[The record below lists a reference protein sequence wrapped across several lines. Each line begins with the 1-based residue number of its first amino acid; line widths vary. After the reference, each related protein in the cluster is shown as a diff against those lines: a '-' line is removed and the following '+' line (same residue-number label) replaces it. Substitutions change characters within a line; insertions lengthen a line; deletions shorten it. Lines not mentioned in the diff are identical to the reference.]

1 VIPVQ
6 NTSGKNRPECL
17 ISNYKRIY
25 FMVTILRGMR
35 VVECASFIAAPSC
48 ALHLQQMGAQVIRID
63 PIGGGPDAHRW
74 PLSSN
79 GSSLYWEGLNKGK
92 LSIAV
97 DFASPEGRALVA
109 QLVCAPDDSSGGGG
123 GLFVTNFPAVGFLS
137 HERLREGRKDLITT
151 RIMGWADGAP
161 AVDYTINAA
170 VGVPYMTGAPSNAND
185 ATGTGAEPP
194 EPVNHVLPAWD
205 LLAGAYAAFALLAA
219 ERHRQATGQGQE
231 VRVPLSDIAI
241 ASLGHLGQIAEV
253 HAGADRPKMGNT
265 LFGAFGRDFKTAD
278 GKRLMVVAIT
288 PRQWSGLVK
297 ALELDAAM
305 VGIEAALGVSFMK
318 DEGLRFTHRDVLTPL
333 VEAAIAR
340 RTADSLGSTF
350 DANGVCWGPYHTLK
364 SALTEEPRLVSG
376 NRLFSPVTHP
386 SGLTYPTPGAAATF
400 SQIER
405 SNATRAPRQGEH
417 TDQVL
422 AELLGLSNTQI
433 GQLHDRGLV
442 ASAPT

>member
-1 VIPVQ
+1 MYP
-6 NTSGKNRPECL
+6 L
-17 ISNYKRIY
+17 
-25 FMVTILRGMR
+25 LRGLR
-35 VVECASFIAAPSC
+35 IVECASFIAAPSC

-74 PLSSN
+74 PLSAN

-109 QLVCAPDDSSGGGG
+109 QLVCAPGDGG
-123 GLFVTNFPAVGFLS
+123 GLFVTNFPADGFLS
-137 HERLREGRKDLITT
+137 HERLRQGRADLITT
-151 RIMGWADGAP
+151 RIMGWADGTP
-161 AVDYTINAA
+161 AVDYTVNAA
-170 VGVPYMTGAPSNAND
+170 IGVPYMTGAVTASAQPPEA
-185 ATGTGAEPP
+185 P

-219 ERHRQATGQGQE
+219 ERHRHATGQGQE

-253 HAGADRPKMGNT
+253 HSGTDRPKMGNT

-288 PRQWSGLVK
+288 PRQWAGLVK
-297 ALELDAAM
+297 ALDLGAAM
-305 VGIEAALGVSFMK
+305 AAIEAALGVSFMK

-333 VEAAIAR
+333 VEAAIVR
-340 RTADSLGSTF
+340 RSSNALAIAF

-364 SALTEEPRLVSG
+364 SALAEEPRLVSA
-376 NRLFSPVTHP
+376 NPLFSPVTHP
-386 SGLTYPTPGAAATF
+386 SGLTYPTPGAAASF

-405 SNATRAPRQGEH
+405 ANATRAPRQGEH

-422 AELLGLSNTQI
+422 GELLGLSNTQI
-433 GQLHDRGLV
+433 GHMHDRGLV
-442 ASAPT
+442 AGPHT

>member
-1 VIPVQ
+1 MYQV
-6 NTSGKNRPECL
+6 L
-17 ISNYKRIY
+17 H
-25 FMVTILRGMR
+25 GMR

-48 ALHLQQMGAQVIRID
+48 SLHLQQMGAEVIRID

-74 PLSSN
+74 PLSAN

-109 QLVCAPDDSSGGGG
+109 QLVCAPGDGG
-123 GLFVTNFPAVGFLS
+123 GLFVTNFPADGFLS
-137 HERLREGRKDLITT
+137 HERLRQGRADLITT
-151 RIMGWADGAP
+151 RIMGWADGTS
-161 AVDYTINAA
+161 AVDYTVNAA
-170 VGVPYMTGAPSNAND
+170 VGMPYMTGAVASAM
-185 ATGTGAEPP
+185 TGTATSAMTDADPSAMTGAAEPL

-253 HAGADRPKMGNT
+253 HSGTDRPKMGNT

-288 PRQWSGLVK
+288 PRQWTGLVK
-297 ALELDAAM
+297 SLDLGAVVA
-305 VGIEAALGVSFMK
+305 GIEAALGVSFAQ
-318 DEGLRFTHRDVLTPL
+318 DEGLRFVHRDVLTPL

-340 RTADSLGSTF
+340 RSADALGTVF

-364 SALTEEPRLVSG
+364 SALTEEPRLVSA
-376 NRLFSPVTHP
+376 NPLFSPVTHP
-386 SGLTYPTPGAAATF
+386 SGLTYPTPGAAASF

-405 SNATRAPRQGEH
+405 ARATRAPRQGEH

-422 AELLGLSNTQI
+422 AQLLGLSNTQI
-433 GQLHDRGLV
+433 GQMHDRGLV
-442 ASAPT
+442 AGPQC

>member
-1 VIPVQ
+1 MYP
-6 NTSGKNRPECL
+6 L
-17 ISNYKRIY
+17 
-25 FMVTILRGMR
+25 LRGLR
-35 VVECASFIAAPSC
+35 IVECASFIAAPSC

-63 PIGGGPDAHRW
+63 PMGGGPDAHRW
-74 PLSSN
+74 PLSAN
-79 GSSLYWEGLNKGK
+79 GASLYWEGLNKGK

-109 QLVCAPDDSSGGGG
+109 QLVCAPGDGG
-123 GLFVTNFPAVGFLS
+123 GLFVTNFPADGFLS
-137 HERLREGRKDLITT
+137 HERLRQGRADLITT
-151 RIMGWADGAP
+151 RIMGWADGTP
-161 AVDYTINAA
+161 AVDYTVNAA
-170 VGVPYMTGAPSNAND
+170 IGVPYMTGAVTASAQPPEA
-185 ATGTGAEPP
+185 P

-219 ERHRQATGQGQE
+219 ERHRHATGQGQE

-253 HAGADRPKMGNT
+253 HSGTDRPKMGNT

-288 PRQWSGLVK
+288 PRQWAGLVK
-297 ALELDAAM
+297 ALDLGAAM
-305 VGIEAALGVSFMK
+305 AAIEAALGVSFMK

-333 VEAAIAR
+333 VEAAIVR
-340 RTADSLGSTF
+340 RSSNALAIAF

-364 SALTEEPRLVSG
+364 SALAEEPRLVSA
-376 NRLFSPVTHP
+376 NPLFSPVTHP
-386 SGLTYPTPGAAATF
+386 SGLTYPTPGAAASF

-405 SNATRAPRQGEH
+405 ANATRAPRQGEH

-422 AELLGLSNTQI
+422 GELLGLSNTQI
-433 GQLHDRGLV
+433 GHMHDRGLV
-442 ASAPT
+442 AGPQT

>member
-1 VIPVQ
+1 MYP
-6 NTSGKNRPECL
+6 L
-17 ISNYKRIY
+17 
-25 FMVTILRGMR
+25 LRGLR
-35 VVECASFIAAPSC
+35 IVECASFIAAPSC

-74 PLSSN
+74 PLSAN

-109 QLVCAPDDSSGGGG
+109 QLVCAPGDGG
-123 GLFVTNFPAVGFLS
+123 GLFVTNFPADGFLS
-137 HERLREGRKDLITT
+137 HERLRQGRADLITT
-151 RIMGWADGAP
+151 RIMGWADGTP
-161 AVDYTINAA
+161 AVDYTVNAA
-170 VGVPYMTGAPSNAND
+170 IGVPYMTGAVTASAQPPEA
-185 ATGTGAEPP
+185 P

-219 ERHRQATGQGQE
+219 ERHRHATGQGQE

-253 HAGADRPKMGNT
+253 HSGTDRPKMGNT

-288 PRQWSGLVK
+288 PRQWAGLVK
-297 ALELDAAM
+297 SLDLGAAM
-305 VGIEAALGVSFMK
+305 AGIEAALGVSFMK

-333 VEAAIAR
+333 VEAAIVR
-340 RTADSLGSTF
+340 RSSNALAIAF

-364 SALTEEPRLVSG
+364 SALAEEPRLVSA
-376 NRLFSPVTHP
+376 NPLFSPVTHP
-386 SGLTYPTPGAAATF
+386 SGLTYPTPGAAASF

-405 SNATRAPRQGEH
+405 ANATRAPRQGEH

-422 AELLGLSNTQI
+422 GELLGLSNTQI
-433 GQLHDRGLV
+433 GHMHDRGLV
-442 ASAPT
+442 AGPHT

>member
-1 VIPVQ
+1 MYQ
-6 NTSGKNRPECL
+6 L
-17 ISNYKRIY
+17 
-25 FMVTILRGMR
+25 LRGLR

-74 PLSSN
+74 PLSPS

-109 QLVCAPDDSSGGGG
+109 QLVCAPDKTGEGG
-123 GLFVTNFPAVGFLS
+123 GLFVTNFPVDGFLS
-137 HERLREGRKDLITT
+137 HGRLSQGRADLITT
-151 RIMGWADGAP
+151 RIMGWADGTP

-170 VGVPYMTGAPSNAND
+170 VGVPYMTGTVTSAMTGEPGNASG
-185 ATGTGAEPP
+185 ASRQGTDGNNAGD
-194 EPVNHVLPAWD
+194 PVNHVLPAWD

-219 ERHRQATGQGQE
+219 ERHRKATGQGQE
-231 VRVPLSDIAI
+231 VRVPLSDVAI

-253 HAGADRPKMGNT
+253 HGGADRPRMGNT

-288 PRQWSGLVK
+288 PRQWTGLVK
-297 ALELDAAM
+297 SLDLGAAM
-305 VGIEAALGVSFMK
+305 AGIEAALGVSFTK
-318 DEGLRFTHRDVLTPL
+318 DEGLRFTHRSVLTPL
-333 VEAAIAR
+333 VEAAIALR
-340 RTADSLGSTF
+340 HADALGSAF

-364 SALTEEPRLVSG
+364 SALTEEPRLVST
-376 NRLFSPVTHP
+376 NPLFSSVAHP
-386 SGLTYPTPGAAATF
+386 SGLTYPTPGAAASF
-400 SQIER
+400 SHGER
-405 SNATRAPRQGEH
+405 ANATRAPRQGEH

-422 AELLGLSNTQI
+422 GELLGLSGTQI
-433 GQLHDRGLV
+433 GQMHDRGLV
-442 ASAPT
+442 AGPQG

>member
-1 VIPVQ
+1 MYP
-6 NTSGKNRPECL
+6 
-17 ISNYKRIY
+17 
-25 FMVTILRGMR
+25 ILRGMR
-35 VVECASFIAAPSC
+35 VIECASFIAAPSC

-63 PIGGGPDAHRW
+63 PMGGGPDAHRW
-74 PLSSN
+74 PLSAN

-109 QLVCAPDDSSGGGG
+109 QLVCAPGDGA
-123 GLFVTNFPAVGFLS
+123 GLFVTNFPADGFLS
-137 HERLREGRKDLITT
+137 HERLRQGRADLITS
-151 RIMGWADGAP
+151 RVMGWADGTP
-161 AVDYTINAA
+161 AVDYTVNAA
-170 VGVPYMTGAPSNAND
+170 IGVPYMTGAPNPSGSGADPD
-185 ATGTGAEPP
+185 APP

-231 VRVPLSDIAI
+231 VRVPLSDIAV

-253 HAGADRPKMGNT
+253 YSGTDRPKMGNT

-288 PRQWSGLVK
+288 PRQWTGLVK
-297 ALELDAAM
+297 SLDLAAAM
-305 VGIEAALGVSFMK
+305 AGIEAALGVSFMK

-333 VEAAIAR
+333 VEAAIAL
-340 RTADSLGSTF
+340 RTAGALGTAF

-364 SALTEEPRLVSG
+364 SALAEEPRLVSA
-376 NRLFSPVTHP
+376 NPLFSAVTHP
-386 SGLTYPTPGAAATF
+386 SGLTYPTPGAAATL
-400 SQIER
+400 SQMDR
-405 SNATRAPRQGEH
+405 VDARRAPRQGEH

-422 AELLGLSNTQI
+422 ADLLGLSATQI
-433 GQLHDRGLV
+433 GQLHDSGRVAGL
-442 ASAPT
+442 AR

>member
-1 VIPVQ
+1 MYP
-6 NTSGKNRPECL
+6 L
-17 ISNYKRIY
+17 
-25 FMVTILRGMR
+25 LRGLR
-35 VVECASFIAAPSC
+35 IVECASFIAAPSC

-74 PLSSN
+74 PLSAN

-97 DFASPEGRALVA
+97 DFASAEGRALVA
-109 QLVCAPDDSSGGGG
+109 QLVCAPGDGG
-123 GLFVTNFPAVGFLS
+123 GLFVTNFPADGFLS
-137 HERLREGRKDLITT
+137 HERLRQGRADLITT
-151 RIMGWADGAP
+151 RIMGWADGTP
-161 AVDYTINAA
+161 AVDYTVNAA
-170 VGVPYMTGAPSNAND
+170 IGVPYMTGAVTASAQPPEA
-185 ATGTGAEPP
+185 P

-253 HAGADRPKMGNT
+253 HSGTDRPKMGNT

-288 PRQWSGLVK
+288 PRQWAGLVK
-297 ALELDAAM
+297 SLDLGAAM
-305 VGIEAALGVSFMK
+305 AGIEAALGVSFMK

-333 VEAAIAR
+333 VEAAIVR
-340 RTADSLGSTF
+340 RSSNALAIAF

-364 SALTEEPRLVSG
+364 SALAEEPRLVSA
-376 NRLFSPVTHP
+376 NPLFSPVTHP
-386 SGLTYPTPGAAATF
+386 SGLTYPTPGAAASF

-405 SNATRAPRQGEH
+405 ANATRAPRQGEH

-422 AELLGLSNTQI
+422 GELLGLSNTQI
-433 GQLHDRGLV
+433 GHMHDRGLV
-442 ASAPT
+442 AGPHT

>member
-1 VIPVQ
+1 MYP
-6 NTSGKNRPECL
+6 L
-17 ISNYKRIY
+17 
-25 FMVTILRGMR
+25 LRGLR
-35 VVECASFIAAPSC
+35 IVECASFIAAPSC

-74 PLSSN
+74 PLSAN

-109 QLVCAPDDSSGGGG
+109 QLVCAPGDGG
-123 GLFVTNFPAVGFLS
+123 GLFVTNFPADGFLS
-137 HERLREGRKDLITT
+137 HERLRQGRADLITT
-151 RIMGWADGAP
+151 RIMGWADGTP
-161 AVDYTINAA
+161 AVDYTVNAA
-170 VGVPYMTGAPSNAND
+170 IGVPYMTGAVTASAQPPEA
-185 ATGTGAEPP
+185 P

-219 ERHRQATGQGQE
+219 ERHRHATGQGQE

-253 HAGADRPKMGNT
+253 HSGTDRPKMGNT

-288 PRQWSGLVK
+288 PRQWAGLVK
-297 ALELDAAM
+297 ALDLGAAM
-305 VGIEAALGVSFMK
+305 AAIEAALGVSFMK

-333 VEAAIAR
+333 VEAAIVR
-340 RTADSLGSTF
+340 RSSNALAIAF

-364 SALTEEPRLVSG
+364 SALAEEPRLVSA
-376 NRLFSPVTHP
+376 NPLFSPVTHP
-386 SGLTYPTPGAAATF
+386 SGLTYPTPGAAASF

-405 SNATRAPRQGEH
+405 ANATRAPRQGEH

-422 AELLGLSNTQI
+422 GELLGLSNTQI
-433 GQLHDRGLV
+433 GHMHDRGLV
-442 ASAPT
+442 AGPQT

>member
-1 VIPVQ
+1 MYQ
-6 NTSGKNRPECL
+6 L
-17 ISNYKRIY
+17 
-25 FMVTILRGMR
+25 LRGLR
-35 VVECASFIAAPSC
+35 VIECASFIAAPSC

-109 QLVCAPDDSSGGGG
+109 QLVCAPDGRGGGG
-123 GLFVTNFPAVGFLS
+123 GLFVTNFPAKGFLS
-137 HERLREGRKDLITT
+137 HERLREGRKDIITT

-170 VGVPYMTGAPSNAND
+170 VGVPYMTGASGNAND
-185 ATGTGAEPP
+185 SVGNGAEPP

-253 HAGADRPKMGNT
+253 HAGTDRPKMGNT
-265 LFGAFGRDFKTAD
+265 LFGAFGRDFKTAE

-288 PRQWSGLVK
+288 PRQWAGLVK
-297 ALELDAAM
+297 ALDLDAA
-305 VGIEAALGVSFMK
+305 VAGIESALDVSFVK
-318 DEGLRFTHRDVLTPL
+318 DEGLRFKHRDVLTPL

-340 RTADSLGSTF
+340 RSADTLSAAF

-364 SALTEEPRLVSG
+364 AALTEEPRLVSG

-386 SGLTYPTPGAAATF
+386 SGLTYPTPGAAASF

-405 SNATRAPRQGEH
+405 TNATRAPRQGEH

-422 AELLGLSNTQI
+422 AEMLGFSATQI

-442 ASAPT
+442 ASAQI

>member
-1 VIPVQ
+1 MYP
-6 NTSGKNRPECL
+6 L
-17 ISNYKRIY
+17 
-25 FMVTILRGMR
+25 LRGLR
-35 VVECASFIAAPSC
+35 IVECASFIAAPSC

-74 PLSSN
+74 PLSAN

-97 DFASPEGRALVA
+97 DFASAEGRALVA
-109 QLVCAPDDSSGGGG
+109 QLVCAPGDGG
-123 GLFVTNFPAVGFLS
+123 GLFVTNFPADGFLS
-137 HERLREGRKDLITT
+137 HERLRQGRADLITT
-151 RIMGWADGAP
+151 RIMGWADGTP
-161 AVDYTINAA
+161 AVDYTVNAA
-170 VGVPYMTGAPSNAND
+170 IGVPYMTGAVTASAQPPEA
-185 ATGTGAEPP
+185 P

-219 ERHRQATGQGQE
+219 ERHRHATGQGQE

-253 HAGADRPKMGNT
+253 HSGTDRPKMGNT

-288 PRQWSGLVK
+288 PRQWAGLVK
-297 ALELDAAM
+297 ALDLGAAM
-305 VGIEAALGVSFMK
+305 AAIEAALGVSFMK

-333 VEAAIAR
+333 VEAAIVR
-340 RTADSLGSTF
+340 RSSNALAIAF

-364 SALTEEPRLVSG
+364 SALAEEPRLVSA
-376 NRLFSPVTHP
+376 NPLFSPVTHP
-386 SGLTYPTPGAAATF
+386 SGLTYPTPGAAASF

-405 SNATRAPRQGEH
+405 ANATRAPRQGEH

-422 AELLGLSNTQI
+422 GELLGLSNTQI
-433 GQLHDRGLV
+433 GHMHDRGLV
-442 ASAPT
+442 AGPHT

>member
-1 VIPVQ
+1 MYQ
-6 NTSGKNRPECL
+6 L
-17 ISNYKRIY
+17 
-25 FMVTILRGMR
+25 LRGLR

-48 ALHLQQMGAQVIRID
+48 ALHLRQMGAEVIRID

-109 QLVCAPDDSSGGGG
+109 QLVCAPGEGG
-123 GLFVTNFPAVGFLS
+123 GLFVTNFPADGFLS
-137 HERLREGRKDLITT
+137 HERLSQGRADLITT
-151 RIMGWADGAP
+151 RIMGWADGTP

-170 VGVPYMTGAPSNAND
+170 IGVPYMTGAMTES
-185 ATGTGAEPP
+185 AEPSESP

-219 ERHRQATGQGQE
+219 ERHRQATGEGQE
-231 VRVPLSDIAI
+231 VRVPLSDMAI

-253 HAGADRPKMGNT
+253 HSGTDRPKMGNT

-278 GKRLMVVAIT
+278 GARLMVVAIT
-288 PRQWSGLVK
+288 PRQWAGLVK
-297 ALELDAAM
+297 SLDLGAAM
-305 VGIEAALGVSFMK
+305 AGIEAALGVSFMK

-340 RTADSLGSTF
+340 RNSDALGIAF

-364 SALTEEPRLVSG
+364 SALAQEPRLVSA
-376 NRLFSPVTHP
+376 NPLFSPVTHP
-386 SGLTYPTPGAAATF
+386 SGLTYPTPGAAASF
-400 SQIER
+400 SRSER
-405 SNATRAPRQGEH
+405 ANATRAPSQGEH

-422 AELLGLSNTQI
+422 AQLLGLSNTQI
-433 GQLHDRGLV
+433 GQMHDRGLV
-442 ASAPT
+442 AGPQT